1 MRISSLLL
9 LSAFFLRIAPAADVR
24 QSWNELRSKR
34 EALTIFHQEFE
45 ISRTFRL
52 GQKTQ
57 ASLSSATLDFARGH
71 WRERSIS
78 GAGDRIRIFDGD
90 ELYQFEDGSS
100 EYLRSKRS
108 RKEDV
113 PQPDPYTATDL
124 DFSKAVERG
133 RGPCGL
139 SNVQHEC
146 VTLEISV
153 KPWARNGQSGI
164 SRMLGGSRL
173 LVFDTTT
180 GLLLSSR
187 TIENLENPRSSYQ
200 SDVIYML
207 KRMTYNGAADE
218 ALFRLPANATK
229 EVKELPRWN
238 AERIKEQLA
247 GKAAPDLV
255 LTDIQGK
262 AIKLSDLKGKTVLL
276 DFWATWCGPCRAD
289 GPSLDKLYQKYGN
302 SNLAVIGVSVD
313 EERPIVQ
320 KFLSEHPHP
329 YPIVLTTENEM
340 PRAYQIGVFPTYV
353 VIDTEGKVA
362 FAAEGEKGFSEL
374 RRLLKK
380 AGLETD

>member
-1 MRISSLLL
+1 MRIFSLLL
-9 LSAFFLRIAPAADVR
+9 LPIFLLQVAPAADVS
-24 QSWNELRSKR
+24 QSWNALRSKR
-34 EALTIFHQEFE
+34 GALMGFHQEFE

-52 GQKTQ
+52 GEKTQ
-57 ASLSSATLDFARGH
+57 GSISSATLDFAGGH

-90 ELYQFEDGSS
+90 QLYQFEDGTS
-100 EYLRSKRS
+100 EYLRTKPS
-108 RKEDV
+108 RKDV
-113 PQPDPYTATDL
+113 PQPDPYTATEL

-133 RGPCGL
+133 RAPCGL

-153 KPWARNGQSGI
+153 KPWARNGPSGI

-180 GLLLSSR
+180 GLLISSR
-187 TIENLENPRSSYQ
+187 TIENMENPHGGYQ

-218 ALFRLPANATK
+218 ALFRLPASATK

-238 AERIKEQLA
+238 ADRIKKQLA

-289 GPSLDKLYQKYGN
+289 GPSLDKLYQKYGD

-320 KFLSEHPHP
+320 KFLSQHPHK

-353 VIDTEGKVA
+353 VINTEGKVA
-362 FAAEGEKGFSEL
+362 FATEGEKGFSEL

-380 AGLETD
+380 AGLEMD

>member
-1 MRISSLLL
+1 
-9 LSAFFLRIAPAADVR
+9 
-24 QSWNELRSKR
+24 
-34 EALTIFHQEFE
+34 
-45 ISRTFRL
+45 
-52 GQKTQ
+52 
-57 ASLSSATLDFARGH
+57 
-71 WRERSIS
+71 
-78 GAGDRIRIFDGD
+78 
-90 ELYQFEDGSS
+90 
-100 EYLRSKRS
+100 
-108 RKEDV
+108 
-113 PQPDPYTATDL
+113 
-124 DFSKAVERG
+124 
-133 RGPCGL
+133 
-139 SNVQHEC
+139 
-146 VTLEISV
+146 
-153 KPWARNGQSGI
+153 
-164 SRMLGGSRL
+164 MLGGSRL

-187 TIENLENPRSSYQ
+187 TIENMENPHGGYQ

-207 KRMTYNGAADE
+207 KRMTYNGAVDE
-218 ALFRLPANATK
+218 ALFQLPASATK

-238 AERIKEQLA
+238 ADRIKKQLA

-289 GPSLDKLYQKYGN
+289 GPSLDKLYQKYGG

-313 EERPIVQ
+313 EERPVVQ
-320 KFLSEHPHP
+320 KFLSQHPHK

-362 FAAEGEKGFSEL
+362 FATEGEKGFSEL

-380 AGLETD
+380 AGLEMD